1 MHDGSI
7 KDGGWKMEDGN
18 ALNHEI
24 HESPE
29 MVFFRAILRGDEVCS
44 FGGPETL

>member
-1 MHDGSI
+1 MHGGSI
-7 KDGGWKMEDGN
+7 EDGGWRMEDGN

-29 MVFFRAILRGDEVCS
+29 MVFCAIFARV
-44 FGGPETL
+44 